1 MRRWGSRPE
10 VAVVLWV
17 LLVPAVV
24 LLLLPLMA
32 VLERFTDRVGPDMGP
47 GTGDTSPSGD
57 AGR

>member
-1 MRRWGSRPE
+1 MRRWWGSRPE
-10 VAVVLWV
+10 VASVLWI

-47 GTGDTSPSGD
+47 AAGDPSHSGD
-57 AGR
+57 A